1 VPGCDR
7 PVSPEEPTRVPLL
20 LGRLARGGEIRKVLR
35 TGRNYSSPAGSA
47 RIREGTAKEH
57 RLCVVAS
64 RQVGNAV
71 VRNRIRRAV
80 REIVRREIEHD
91 AAPVDLVFRAR
102 PVAHDMDFWAIHSA
116 VTEILRR
123 AGLRARPEPARWG

>member
-1 VPGCDR
+1 MPGRDL
-7 PVSPEEPTRVPLL
+7 PVSTEGLTAVPLS

-35 TGRNYSSPAGSA
+35 TGRNYGCAAGSA
-47 RIREGTAKEH
+47 RIREGAAGEH

-64 RQVGNAV
+64 RQVGKAV

-80 REIVRREIEHD
+80 REIIRREIVHD

-102 PVAHDMDFWAIHSA
+102 PASSDMGFWAIHGA
-116 VTEILRR
+116 VTDILRR
-123 AGLRARPEPARWG
+123 AGLRARPDPARWG